1 MKNAYAFTLLRTALG
16 LMWIAHALL
25 KIVVFTLPGADQFFV
40 AHGFPAHSVYPV
52 VAAEL
57 IGGAMIL
64 LGFYGRV
71 ASLALVPVLL
81 GALAVH
87 VPNGWVFTASGGG
100 WEYPAFLVVASLV
113 HALGGDGAYALRRTE
128 AAP

>member
-1 MKNAYAFTLLRTALG
+1 MHTAYAFTILRIALG

-25 KIVVFTLPGADQFFV
+25 KIVVFTLPGADQFFI

-57 IGGAMIL
+57 AGGAMIL
-64 LGFYGRV
+64 LGFHGRL

-87 VPNGWVFTASGGG
+87 ASNGWVFTANGGG

-113 HALGGDGAYALRRTE
+113 HALGGDGAFAIRRNE
-128 AAP
+128 ARA

>member
-1 MKNAYAFTLLRTALG
+1 MHNAYAFAILRVALG

-40 AHGFPAHSVYPV
+40 AHGFPLHSVYPV

-57 IGGAMIL
+57 LGGAMIL
-64 LGFYGRV
+64 FGFHGRV
-71 ASLALVPVLL
+71 ASLALIPVLL
-81 GALAVH
+81 GALGVH
-87 VPNGWVFTASGGG
+87 ASNGWVFTASGGG

-113 HALGGDGAYALRRTE
+113 HALGGDGAFALKRSE
-128 AAP
+128 ASA